1 MQLCLFNFVV
11 FLIFIFIHWLARQNN
26 IDGVGEVDVADLTD
40 RTGATYLGDQVLRET
55 ITGCLRVLIEKNK
68 GDKRVFQLSTNPLQ
82 QRG

>member
-1 MQLCLFNFVV
+1 MQLCLLCFWFQ
-11 FLIFIFIHWLARQNN
+11 IFIFIHDWRVKTILTVLARSTWQT
-26 IDGVGEVDVADLTD
+26 LTD
-40 RTGATYLGDQVLRET
+40 RSGATYLGDQVLRET